1 MAQEEAAALKT
12 QLEAERAAVVRFVFL
27 WCSVV
32 YFGEA
37 SMKLTR
43 SDIHPHKPTAPQAE
57 AQAGRAALEAELA
70 AATAQAAE
78 LARQVEGAEAA
89 KVQAEAEAT

>member
-1 MAQEEAAALKT
+1 MAQEETAALKT
-12 QLEAERAAVVRFVFL
+12 QLEAERAAVVRFVFF

-43 SDIHPHKPTAPQAE
+43 SDIHPHKPTAP
-57 AQAGRAALEAELA
+57 
-70 AATAQAAE
+70 
-78 LARQVEGAEAA
+78 
-89 KVQAEAEAT
+89 